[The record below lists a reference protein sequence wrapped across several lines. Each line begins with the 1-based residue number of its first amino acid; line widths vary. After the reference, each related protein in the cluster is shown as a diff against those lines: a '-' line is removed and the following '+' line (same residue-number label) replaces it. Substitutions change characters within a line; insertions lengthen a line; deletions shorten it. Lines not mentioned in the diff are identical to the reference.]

1 VSTGLEQ
8 VALRSIDVTMTFAS
22 FDDYWRSQTPP
33 FAPQGKMVAAL
44 TDRDQER
51 LAEAVRAALPPPGPT
66 GSVTY
71 TARAH
76 AIEGRRS

>member
-1 VSTGLEQ
+1 
-8 VALRSIDVTMTFAS
+8 MTFAS
-22 FDDYWRSQTPP
+22 FDDYWRSQTPR

-51 LAEAVRAALPPPGPT
+51 LVEAVRAALPPPGLT
-66 GSVTY
+66 GSITY